1 MAAVAPSAF
10 PVQSVADLQA
20 RFEAERAG
28 TPFLLFQDEHGRQQI
43 VGLENEPAEIPIGRD
58 PEIGIPLPWD
68 RQVSR
73 VHALL
78 HRVAGAWTILDDGLS
93 RNGTLVNGERLSGR
107 RRLHDRDVVRCGDVQ
122 IEFREPSAAEG
133 EETHRAPRRR
143 RSLAGGSRPLS
154 GACSSRC
161 AGRCANR
168 ARHIRRRTRRSPPS
182 SRSASTPS
190 RRTCAG
196 SRSCW
201 RSKTSRRTATRAAGV
216 ERAQLGTGERAR
228 ATRGLTSG
236 TRRLRTGVPCDR
248 TPRAPSRR
256 APRASPAG
264 RTRA

>member
-133 EETHRAPRRR
+133 EETHRAPAEEA
-143 RSLAGGSRPLS
+143 LAGRRLSPAQRRVLVALCRPLRES
-154 GACSSRC
+154 GQAHPATNKAIAAELSLSVDAVKTHLRRL
-161 AGRCANR
+161 AVLLEVENLPQNR
-168 ARHIRRRTRRSPPS
+168 
-182 SRSASTPS
+182 
-190 RRTCAG
+190 
-196 SRSCW
+196 
-201 RSKTSRRTATRAAGV
+201 K
-216 ERAQLGTGERAR
+216 RAQLAWNALSSGLVSERELL
-228 ATRGLTSG
+228 GG
-236 TRRLRTGVPCDR
+236 
-248 TPRAPSRR
+248 
-256 APRASPAG
+256 
-264 RTRA
+264 